1 MQINFLYLL
10 ECLWKEETLLHVI
23 MAFMIIV
30 NISNAR
36 IAAIYSA
43 VFFQC
48 LKRDEEGKKRR
59 LRLTKVILSGFSLF
73 DNNTVATTD
82 FLLFFS
88 FFSDSWNWDRSLFKN
103 ISTHNLVSHLGREWK
118 WQINK
123 RGEHKPVFRRK
134 DKGM

>member
-1 MQINFLYLL
+1 
-10 ECLWKEETLLHVI
+10 

-48 LKRDEEGKKRR
+48 LKRGEEEKKKR
-59 LRLTKVILSGFSLF
+59 LRLTKVILSGFTLF

-82 FLLFFS
+82 FLLFF
-88 FFSDSWNWDRSLFKN
+88 FFFFQIVETEIEVSLK
-103 ISTHNLVSHLGREWK
+103 T
-118 WQINK
+118 
-123 RGEHKPVFRRK
+123 
-134 DKGM
+134 